1 MKSLDK
7 FYDRAK
13 KTWFATQD
21 VGRGSALTLNMPP
34 ILEATRCTA
43 LPPAQLDAHAPPRDA
58 EMYLARRRAAARG
71 AHVRA
76 QHAVHAGLALGA
88 GAAPRA

>member
-1 MKSLDK
+1 VKSLDK

-21 VGRGSALTLNMPP
+21 VGRGSALTLDMPP
-34 ILEATRCTA
+34 IREAT
-43 LPPAQLDAHAPPRDA
+43 RDA

-76 QHAVHAGLALGA
+76 QHAVHAGSALGA